1 MQFKMNISLFCCLH
15 EYSVSLDE
23 LAIKLKE
30 LFHTEGYI
38 GVLELVLQLYQEHLI
53 VNSLGKNKHT
63 WCTCESP
70 VYILNGSYPRKLMT
84 SLGKLNMEW
93 RRLECTCCKA
103 NIVPLKSALG
113 IKKHQYKSNELE
125 KLIVD
130 AAAKDSYRSA
140 VQSIDSIGLVSVSSS
155 TAWRWVIQ
163 SDCDEIDSSGRIN
176 NADTPI
182 QVFADGTKFKGL
194 PESGKAAKG
203 DLKAVI
209 GVDSQGDVFP
219 IGAWSGESW
228 ADVRCSIDQKIKCF
242 PNDSILVADGELG
255 ITRAFEDIIDEQ
267 QRCHWHINRDI
278 YHAMWQNGGTVKDS
292 KPVQHAL
299 RALLAI
305 ELPEGD
311 FQKVSEQEKDDIEEQ
326 MELTESMMSKLILH
340 LESKGFTV
348 AANYLFNA
356 KRSMF
361 GYIRRWLKL
370 GIICPRA
377 SSLIERVMRVL
388 ARRIKKIAYN
398 WSDKGVGKIA
408 RIILKKFMDK
418 KQWDQFWHDKLR
430 LDGSVVFAISNIKL
444 AD

>member
-1 MQFKMNISLFCCLH
+1 MQFNMNVSLFCCLH

-30 LFHTEGYI
+30 LFHNEGYV
-38 GVLELVLQLYQEHLI
+38 GVLDLILQLYQEHL
-53 VNSLGKNKHT
+53 VMSSLGKNKHK
-63 WCTCESP
+63 WCECESP

-84 SLGKLNMEW
+84 SLGKLKMEW

-103 NIVPLKSALG
+103 NIIPLKLALG

-140 VQSIDSIGLVSVSSS
+140 ASSLDAIGLIKVSSS

-163 SDCDEIDSSGRIN
+163 TDCDEIDSSKKVN
-176 NADTPI
+176 TSNTPM
-182 QVFADGTKFKGL
+182 QVIADGTKFKGQ
-194 PESGKAAKG
+194 PDNGKATKG

-228 ADVRCSIDQKIKCF
+228 SDVRNCIDKKIECF
-242 PNDSILVADGELG
+242 PNDSILVADGEPS

-267 QRCHWHINRDI
+267 QRCHWHINRDM
-278 YHAMWQNGGTVKDS
+278 YHAMWQDGGTVKDS
-292 KPVQHAL
+292 RPVQNAL

-326 MELTESMMSKLILH
+326 MELTEAMMSKLIIH
-340 LESKGFTV
+340 LESKGFSV
-348 AANYLFNA
+348 AANYLLNA

-408 RIILKKFMDK
+408 RIILRKFIDK
-418 KQWDQFWHDKLR
+418 KQWDQFWYDKMK
-430 LDGSVVFAISNIKL
+430 LDGSVLFAVKEINVIR
-444 AD
+444 

>member
-1 MQFKMNISLFCCLH
+1 MQFNMNVSLFCCLH

-30 LFHTEGYI
+30 LFHNEGYV
-38 GVLELVLQLYQEHLI
+38 GVLDLILQLYQEHL
-53 VNSLGKNKHT
+53 VMSSLGKNKHK
-63 WCTCESP
+63 WCECESP

-84 SLGKLNMEW
+84 SLGKLKMEW
-93 RRLECTCCKA
+93 RRLECKCCKA
-103 NIVPLKSALG
+103 NIIPLKLALG

-140 VQSIDSIGLVSVSSS
+140 ASSLDAIGLIKVSSS

-163 SDCDEIDSSGRIN
+163 TDCDEIDSSKKVN
-176 NADTPI
+176 TSNTPI
-182 QVFADGTKFKGL
+182 QVIADGTKFKGQ
-194 PESGKAAKG
+194 PDDGKATKG

-228 ADVRCSIDQKIKCF
+228 SDVRNCIDKKIECF
-242 PNDSILVADGELG
+242 PNDSILVADGEPG

-267 QRCHWHINRDI
+267 QRCHWHINRDM
-278 YHAMWQNGGTVKDS
+278 YHAMWQDGGTVKDS
-292 KPVQHAL
+292 RPVQNAL

-311 FQKVSEQEKDDIEEQ
+311 FQKVSEQEKDDIEAQ
-326 MELTESMMSKLILH
+326 MELTEAMMSKLIIH
-340 LESKGFTV
+340 LESKGFSV
-348 AANYLFNA
+348 AANYLLNA

-408 RIILKKFMDK
+408 RIILRKFMDK
-418 KQWDQFWHDKLR
+418 KQWDQFWYDKMKLN
-430 LDGSVVFAISNIKL
+430 GSVLFAVKEIKVIR
-444 AD
+444 